1 MFIGVSCGVELIM
14 ELGVERKAF
23 IMAVLTEMEGKELQ
37 LATDP
42 DCSTILERV
51 SHSMDDFARRVLMDK
66 FAGS

>member
-1 MFIGVSCGVELIM
+1 MIWIWDA
-14 ELGVERKAF
+14 ERKAF
-23 IMAVLTEMEGKELQ
+23 VTAVLTEMEGKELQ

>member
-1 MFIGVSCGVELIM
+1 MLD
-14 ELGVERKAF
+14 VERKAF
-23 IMAVLTEMEGKELQ
+23 VTAVLTEMEGKELQ